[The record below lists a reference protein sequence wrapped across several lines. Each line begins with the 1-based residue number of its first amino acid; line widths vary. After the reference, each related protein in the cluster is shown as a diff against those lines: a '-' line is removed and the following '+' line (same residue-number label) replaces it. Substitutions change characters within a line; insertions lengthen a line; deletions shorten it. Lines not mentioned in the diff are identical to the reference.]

1 MSAWYLFTAMG
12 FYPVCPGTDQ
22 YVLGAPYLPYLKLT
36 LEGGKTFE
44 IKAPGVSDA
53 NRYVKSVRLNG
64 KPYTK
69 TYITHADLVKGGTL
83 EFQMSDKPNKKRGK
97 DKADKPYSLTDGE
110 NVITPEPKAE
120 DNEAEAKWANYY
132 LGNILF
138 EDQAKGTEGSRIYHS
153 IIPNPEQ
160 YISKQ
165 ARTVLNTLYFSP
177 KDSIVPVNNLHYT
190 LQDIDGISAKGGG
203 NGEIGIFY
211 STRHIAKSF
220 KDNDT
225 AKVDFESRGVLLHE
239 LTHAYQLE
247 PQGIGSYGTNKVFW
261 AFIEGMADAVRV
273 ANGGFNGEEDRPKG
287 GHYMNGY
294 RFAGYFFVWLRDN
307 KDPDFLRKFNRS
319 TLEVVPWSFDGA
331 IKHVL
336 GKEYDIEELWKEY
349 QKAVGDI

>member
-1 MSAWYLFTAMG
+1 MKVILLQDVKGKGKKGQM
-12 FYPVCPGTDQ
+12 
-22 YVLGAPYLPYLKLT
+22 
-36 LEGGKTFE
+36 LE
-44 IKAPGVSDA
+44 VSDGYA
-53 NRYVKSVRLNG
+53 RNFML
-64 KPYTK
+64 P
-69 TYITHADLVKGGTL
+69 
-83 EFQMSDKPNKKRGK
+83 KKLAIEATPDAINTMRMN
-97 DKADKPYSLTDGE
+97 DKATQERIAKE
-110 NVITPEPKAE
+110 KAE
-120 DNEAEAKWANYY
+120 ALA
-132 LGNILF
+132 L
-138 EDQAKGTEGSRIYHS
+138 
-153 IIPNPEQ
+153 
-160 YISKQ
+160 SKQ
-165 ARTVLNTLYFSP
+165 LREMTLTV
-177 KDSIVPVNNLHYT
+177 K
-190 LQDIDGISAKGGG
+190 AKGGG

-336 GKEYDIEELWKEY
+336 GKEYDVEELWKEY
-349 QKAVGDI
+349 QKAMGDI